1 MQTTTL
7 SFANLH
13 NHGELFANIFR
24 ARKQSFIVQ
33 KRWNLPQTDDME
45 FDQYDTPMSRWVAIH
60 ENGRVLAGVRLTP
73 TTARWRWIGMATDT
87 TNCPWLSTRTKS
99 AGAPCS
105 AEATSG

>member
-73 TTARWRWIGMATDT
+73 TTARCGMY
-87 TNCPWLSTRTKS
+87 S
-99 AGAPCS
+99 
-105 AEATSG
+105 

>member
-13 NHGELFANIFR
+13 IHGELFANIFR

-33 KRWNLPQTDDME
+33 KRWDLPQTDDME

-60 ENGRVLAGVRLTP
+60 QTGRCWPG
-73 TTARWRWIGMATDT
+73 
-87 TNCPWLSTRTKS
+87 
-99 AGAPCS
+99 
-105 AEATSG
+105 SG

>member
-33 KRWNLPQTDDME
+33 KRWDLPQTDDME

-60 ENGRVLAGVRLTP
+60 ERGHVLAGVRLTP
-73 TTARWRWIGMATDT
+73 TDR
-87 TNCPWLSTRTKS
+87 KS
-99 AGAPCS
+99 VV
-105 AEATSG
+105 